1 MIAFISVFFPSWK
14 TNFKLSRHLLDTSS
28 TLGYLLSFQ
37 TFSYR
42 NFNRSSIARWIDR
55 ESSWTLD
62 SFLIADGSIELLF
75 FVFASF
81 LDTSS
86 TASSVEVV
94 FLDTFLDKWLD
105 TSRHLYLSRI
115 TEALYMGLS
124 WSGSHFL
131 DLSRSIRSYS
141 PPKHFLLPLNL
152 QPTWFLAFLCFKSL
166 GMCSFSLILHA
177 FHAFGP
183 RFWGFRNFLG
193 FFKIDELLL
202 KFWDG
207 FFIKWV

>member
-62 SFLIADGSIELLF
+62 SFLIADGSIELLL

-86 TASSVEVV
+86 TASSVKVV
-94 FLDTFLDKWLD
+94 FLDTSLTNGLTPLD
-105 TSRHLYLSRI
+105 TSICQELLKLYILGCHDTILISLI
-115 TEALYMGLS
+115 S
-124 WSGSHFL
+124 L
-131 DLSRSIRSYS
+131 DLSTPI
-141 PPKHFLLPLNL
+141 HLPN
-152 QPTWFLAFLCFKSL
+152 TF
-166 GMCSFSLILHA
+166 FSL
-177 FHAFGP
+177 
-183 RFWGFRNFLG
+183 
-193 FFKIDELLL
+193 
-202 KFWDG
+202 
-207 FFIKWV
+207 